1 MKKEREA
8 LYLGGHKI
16 GYRAIKGTERGV
28 LYKKNDEEM
37 FQSCTSFIQDMLT
50 GPCIVVKQEKEY
62 AK

>member
-28 LYKKNDEEM
+28 LYKKNDEEV
-37 FQSCTSFIQDMLT
+37 FRPCTSFIQDMLT
-50 GPCIVVKQEKEY
+50 GP
-62 AK
+62 

>member
-8 LYLGGHKI
+8 LYIGGHKI
-16 GYRAIKGTERGV
+16 GYRAIMGTERGV
-28 LYKKNDEEM
+28 LYQKNDEEV

-50 GPCIVVKQEKEY
+50 EPYIVVNQEKEY